1 MLASFPAS
9 MVNQRSGDL
18 GIPNRFRLNSSRF
31 KGCEASKKPGKTWF
45 FPQVLDMGNPA
56 VDKNEIDRSVADD
69 LIGDMKVAAPR
80 VSRFGNHHTY
90 DEYRRVSAITL
101 PCSDSVVWDHFQA
114 RGRQN
119 CSSTWCRTSQKQ
131 IRTK

>member
-1 MLASFPAS
+1 MRRLKDASR
-9 MVNQRSGDL
+9 VR
-18 GIPNRFRLNSSRF
+18 NRARLCSSHR
-31 KGCEASKKPGKTWF
+31 C
-45 FPQVLDMGNPA
+45 LDMGNPA

-119 CSSTWCRTSQKQ
+119 RSSTWCRTSQKQ